1 MQDFRKLRVWRAAQ
15 DLAVAVHGMT
25 QSLHGTDAAGLRS
38 QVRRSA
44 LSIAANVAE
53 GAVSGSPRQ
62 FARFL
67 QMAIASTSET
77 ESHLDFGIRVSLL
90 PEAEAGK
97 LMQDTVVLRR
107 QLISL
112 RKRVLEAANQK
123 PGT

>member
-25 QSLHGTDAAGLRS
+25 QTLHGTDAASLRS

-53 GAVSGSPRQ
+53 GAVSGGPRQ

-77 ESHLDFGIRVSLL
+77 ESHLDFAIRVRLL
-90 PEAEAGK
+90 PDAEAGK

-107 QLISL
+107 QLIAL